1 VYGSDAQ
8 MSHPFLTIFAARDSA
23 ELVTT
28 DADGWRLL

>member
-8 MSHPFLTIFAARDSA
+8 MSRAFLTIIPAAISA

-28 DADGWRLL
+28 DADGWCLL